1 MKRAVKKRN
10 SPVIYIALVA
20 VSLLFLGLELLTHFE
35 FLLHVAAIPLE
46 VLLAVFIIERL
57 LERQESGRRRRLL
70 MYIKSTMFRS
80 EMRSLFIAN
89 FAALKSPRISLESIG
104 TADAEELR
112 RMRREAEAVAYGP
125 PRAME
130 AVVMEYVKARGV
142 WLAFMNR
149 ALEFN
154 FDDVFENMIS
164 ILHFISDIVAFKER
178 NPRKLFVEEARS
190 RPELL
195 RKTHKVLGDGIRAFL
210 DYALELKEKQPVVFE
225 ELMSDYRRS
234 VRRRKR

>member
-1 MKRAVKKRN
+1 MKKRN
-10 SPVIYIALVA
+10 SPLIYVALVA
-20 VSLLFLGLELLTHFE
+20 SSLLFLILEILTHFE

-89 FAALKSPRISLESIG
+89 FAALKSPRISLDSIR
-104 TADAEELR
+104 TAGLEDLR
-112 RMRREAEAVAYGP
+112 RMRQEAENVTYGP
-125 PRAME
+125 PRTME
-130 AVVMEYVKARGV
+130 AAVMEYVKARDV

-149 ALEFN
+149 ALEFS
-154 FDDVFENMIS
+154 FDDVFDNMIF
-164 ILHFISDIVAFKER
+164 ILHFISDVTAFKER
-178 NPRKLFVEEARS
+178 YPRKLFVEEARS
-190 RPELL
+190 RPDLN

-210 DYALELKEKQPVVFE
+210 DYALELKEKQPVVFQE
-225 ELMSDYRRS
+225 MMSDYQLS
-234 VRRRKR
+234 VRLGKR